1 MKSALLLI
9 AFLTGSFTI
18 KQAASQAFKP
28 MNQIYKKSWIDLNKN
43 GEKDVYEDPSQPLEL
58 RIKDLVSQM
67 SLEEKTAQMA
77 TLYGYKRVLKDS
89 LPTLAW
95 KNEIWKDG
103 IGNIDEMLNGFV
115 NWGKPIMSLDLVTD
129 IEKHVW
135 AMNEVQRFFIE
146 QTRLGIPVDFTNE
159 GIRGIEAYKATGFP
173 TQLNMGMTWNRA
185 LVHQMG
191 CITAKEARALGY
203 TNVYAPILDVA
214 RDQRWG
220 RLEEVYGEDPYL
232 TARLGVEMTRGIQEN
247 GAAATAKH
255 FAVYSANKGA
265 REGLARTDPQVSP
278 REVRDVLL
286 YPFEK
291 VIKEAGL
298 MGVMSSY
305 NDYDGIPVSG
315 SSYWLIEI
323 LRNRFGFKGYVVSDS
338 DALEYLFNKHKTADS
353 MKEAVFQAFMAG
365 MNIRT
370 TFRPPDNIIIYLRE
384 LVKENRIPIDTINS
398 RVKDILSVKFRLGL
412 FDEPYVKDAKKSAE
426 LVNNTKHQEVALQ
439 ASRESIV
446 LLKNN
451 GNILPL
457 DKSNKKIAVIGP
469 NATNVGYAHAHYGP
483 LMSESVSILQGI
495 QDKFGKQNVLYS
507 LGTEIVDKTWPESEI
522 FPQEPDSGEAEL
534 ISSAVETAKKANVV
548 ILVLGGNLETAGENK
563 SRTSLDL
570 PGYQLLLAKEIVK
583 AGKPVVA
590 LLVGA
595 QPMTINWVDRFV
607 NGIVYAGYPG
617 VKGGIA
623 VADVLAGDYNP
634 GGKLTLTWPKSV
646 GQIPVNFPTKP
657 NAQTDEGESARVKG
671 LLYDFGHGLSYTS
684 FAYSNLR
691 IDNQLKTNDKV
702 IVKVTVANNGKLDG
716 DEVVQLYTRDVVS
729 SVTTY
734 EKNLRGFE
742 RTFLKTGVSKE
753 ISFEIPGDDF
763 KLWNREMKHV
773 IEPGE
778 FEILVGSSSKDIR
791 LSDKFFY

>member
-9 AFLTGSFTI
+9 AFLTVSFTI